1 MTQASLRLFLVFLL
15 VANFTHP
22 VWAQAPSSLRIVI
35 VEGDGAINNVRQR
48 VNREPVVQVEDEN
61 RKPIAGAVVVFFLPD
76 QGPSGSFVNGSKTLT
91 VTTDNQGQAA
101 ARGIKF
107 NNQTGQLQIR
117 VTASFQGLTA
127 SAIITQTNVAG
138 GGGGGGAAG
147 GGLSTTAKVL
157 IVVAILGGAGAAG
170 AVVATRSGGSGGSG
184 TPSGPTGIVL
194 TPGTPTVGGSR

>member
-1 MTQASLRLFLVFLL
+1 MSQAPLRLFLVFLL
-15 VANFTHP
+15 LANITHP
-22 VWAQAPSSLRIVI
+22 TAWAQAPSALRIVI

-76 QGPSGSFVNGSKTLT
+76 SGPSGTFVNGSKTLT

-117 VTASFQGLTA
+117 VTASFQGQTA
-127 SAIITQTNVAG
+127 SAIISQTNAAGAG
-138 GGGGGGAAG
+138 GGGGGG
-147 GGLSTTAKVL
+147 GLSTGAKIL
-157 IVVAILGGAGAAG
+157 IAVAIIGGAAG
-170 AVVATRSGGSGGSG
+170 AGVFVATRGSG
-184 TPSGPTGIVL
+184 TPSTPPTPPSIVL